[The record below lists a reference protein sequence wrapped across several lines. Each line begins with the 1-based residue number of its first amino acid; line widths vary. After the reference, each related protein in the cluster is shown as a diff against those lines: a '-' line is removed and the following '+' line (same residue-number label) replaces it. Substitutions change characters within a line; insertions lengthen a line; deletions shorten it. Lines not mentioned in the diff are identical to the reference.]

1 MKNLNSEEKE
11 MNIAVIFAGGI
22 GTRMHSRELPKQFL
36 LMHGKP
42 IIAHTIDVFQQSD
55 EIDAIVIACVADWID
70 HLKSILEQYNYTKVK
85 KVVPGGDTGQA
96 SIYNGLKAAKLIA
109 GDEKCIVLIHDG
121 VRPLINNITIHD
133 NIRSVIQYGSGITC
147 VKAKETVLEVNCS
160 GEIINIPDRNDSRL
174 ARAPQSFWLNDI
186 LTCHENAIKE
196 KKYNFIDSCSMMKY
210 YGKTLHLVEGPD
222 INIKVTT
229 PEDFYVMRAMLDEKE
244 NGQIYGINGE
254 NYGN

>member
-1 MKNLNSEEKE
+1 
-11 MNIAVIFAGGI
+11 MNIAVIFAGGR
-22 GTRMHSRELPKQFL
+22 GTRMHSKELPKQFL

-42 IIAHTIDVFQQSD
+42 IIAHTIEVFQQSD
-55 EIDAIVIACVADWID
+55 EIDAIVIACITNWID
-70 HLKSILEQYNYTKVK
+70 HLKSIIEQYNYTKVK
-85 KVVPGGDTGQA
+85 KIVPGGDTGQT
-96 SIYNGLKAAKLIA
+96 SIYNGLKVAKIIA
-109 GDEKCIVLIHDG
+109 KDENCIVLIHDG
-121 VRPLINNITIHD
+121 VRPLINSSTIHD
-133 NIRSVIQYGSGITC
+133 NISSVKQYGSGITC
-147 VKAKETVLEVNCS
+147 VKVKETVLEVDNS

-186 LTCHENAIKE
+186 LMYHENAIKE
-196 KKYNFIDSCSMMKY
+196 KKYDFIDSCSMMKY

-244 NGQIYGINGE
+244 NGQIYGIDGE